1 MTIRSAYRESLRHE
15 GHVRDPAQE
24 LVVDRLAGLQADL
37 VKDMNPL
44 RRETSEYI
52 AKVTKYAC
60 GPTRLY

>member
-1 MTIRSAYRESLRHE
+1 MTIRSVYEESLRQE

-24 LVVDRLAGLQADL
+24 LVVDRLAKLQADL

-44 RRETSEYI
+44 GTSEYI
-52 AKVTKYAC
+52 TKVTKYAC

>member
-1 MTIRSAYRESLRHE
+1 MTIRSACQESLRHE

-24 LVVDRLAGLQADL
+24 LVVDRLAKLQADL

-44 RRETSEYI
+44 ETSEYI
-52 AKVTKYAC
+52 AKVTKFAC